1 MRELLS
7 VFWCIMFTSC
17 PCVHKIYI
25 LTFTSYVSPILKSGR
40 IQDVAGL
47 ARTQLPKDMADKLVR
62 HFNAA
67 QIAGY
72 VGLNAI
78 G

>member
-1 MRELLS
+1 M
-7 VFWCIMFTSC
+7 
-17 PCVHKIYI
+17 
-25 LTFTSYVSPILKSGR
+25 SPNQSLKSGR

>member
-1 MRELLS
+1 
-7 VFWCIMFTSC
+7 MFTN
-17 PCVHKIYI
+17 Y
-25 LTFTSYVSPILKSGR
+25 LLTSYMSQSLKSGR